1 MNAPGKWDFFLS
13 HAQATGGDQTQ
24 TTSLRLKGEGKTV
37 WYDNAMLDR

>member
-24 TTSLRLKGEGKTV
+24 NTSLRLKGEGKTV